1 MVKNY
6 GYEKV
11 TFDDLDD
18 ITYVEEVARL
28 LKPTR
33 ENKLYVVN
41 YSLVWMPFKFISII
55 HVLLQM

>member
-41 YSLVWMPFKFISII
+41 YSLV
-55 HVLLQM
+55 